1 MSCVFCD
8 IVDKKIPAKVVYED
22 ENYMAFHDIAPK
34 MKTHLL
40 IIPKKH
46 IERFDSLRSEEGI
59 WGQKS
64 IGEVWRENL
73 DLKDRKGGVFYDEE
87 RENLEIVKWLFEV
100 AYKIIK
106 QYWLNWCRLQINCWK
121 DHGQEVFHIHLHL
134 MSHSSLRSEE

>member
-1 MSCVFCD
+1 MSCVFCN
-8 IVDKKIPAKVVYED
+8 IVDKKIPAKIVYED

-46 IERFDSLRSEEGI
+46 IERFDNL
-59 WGQKS
+59 
-64 IGEVWRENL
+64 GE
-73 DLKDRKGGVFYDEE
+73 EE

-106 QYWLNWCRLQINCWK
+106 QYQLNWCRLQINCWK

-134 MSHSSLRSEE
+134 MSKSEITE